1 MPSPLNYLQIGAV
14 HLDVSLPASSQEAR
28 GALQPA
34 EVDLLV
40 LESSGGR
47 HVESG
52 QARRAMEQL
61 AARHAQ
67 DAIRVATLTP
77 SGRPIALR
85 CGDLAGMQVS
95 ASHAGGLIVAACRT
109 GSKGV
114 GVDLVDPLS
123 AGPGLDWWDST
134 DSTSLKTNHERVL
147 SWAAREAA
155 YKAARLDAPFAPSGI
170 HVTMLGDDG
179 FAWQIGTPGGPIAGR
194 GCFFRVGEALLAVAV
209 EQEAVSTAKCADEVA
224 ACS

>member
-14 HLDVSLPASSQEAR
+14 HLDVPLPAPSQEAR
-28 GALQPA
+28 GELQPA

-61 AARHAQ
+61 AARHAP

-95 ASHAGGLIVAACRT
+95 ATHAGGLIVAQRVWGWILWTRSLRGRVSIGGTA
-109 GSKGV
+109 
-114 GVDLVDPLS
+114 LIPL
-123 AGPGLDWWDST
+123 
-134 DSTSLKTNHERVL
+134 H
-147 SWAAREAA
+147 
-155 YKAARLDAPFAPSGI
+155 
-170 HVTMLGDDG
+170 
-179 FAWQIGTPGGPIAGR
+179 
-194 GCFFRVGEALLAVAV
+194 
-209 EQEAVSTAKCADEVA
+209 
-224 ACS
+224 

>member
-1 MPSPLNYLQIGAV
+1 MPSSLNHLQIGAV
-14 HLDVSLPASSQEAR
+14 YLDVSLPASLQEAR

-47 HVESG
+47 HLESG

-67 DAIRVATLTP
+67 DSIRVATLTP
-77 SGRPIALR
+77 SGRPVALR
-85 CGDLAGMQVS
+85 SGDLAGMQVS

-123 AGPGLDWWDST
+123 VGPGLDWWEGT

-155 YKAARLDAPFAPSGI
+155 YKAARLDAPFAPAAI
-170 HVTMLGDDG
+170 HVTMLSDDG
-179 FAWQIGTPGGPIAGR
+179 FAWKIGTPGGPIAGR
-194 GCFFRVGEALLAVAV
+194 GCFFRAGDSLLAVAV
-209 EQEAVSTAKCADEVA
+209 EQQAVSTAKRADEVV